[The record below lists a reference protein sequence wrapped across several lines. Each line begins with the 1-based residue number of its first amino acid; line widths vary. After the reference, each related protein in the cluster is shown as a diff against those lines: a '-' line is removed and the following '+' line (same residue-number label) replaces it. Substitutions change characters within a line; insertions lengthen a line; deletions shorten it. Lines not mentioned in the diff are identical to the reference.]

1 MAQLWPAMKSLPN
14 LFVDMSKKGFDW
26 GLGERERGSL
36 WAPHPISSLLSYT
49 EKYNGEKSAMCSK
62 VIKLPITIHWG

>member
-1 MAQLWPAMKSLPN
+1 MKSLPN
-14 LFVDMSKKGFDW
+14 LFVEMSKKGFDW

-49 EKYNGEKSAMCSK
+49 EKYNGEKCNLFKGDQIANHDSLGVRAE
-62 VIKLPITIHWG
+62 V